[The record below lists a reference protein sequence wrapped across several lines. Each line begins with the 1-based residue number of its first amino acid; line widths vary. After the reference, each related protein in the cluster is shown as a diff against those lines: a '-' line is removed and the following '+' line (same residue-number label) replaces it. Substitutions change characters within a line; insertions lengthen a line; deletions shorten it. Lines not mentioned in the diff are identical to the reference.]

1 MNNLVITQSPIT
13 QNPCYKSNTKKS
25 KIGYMQHSTG
35 TPGGKAESFIK
46 SWNKPSAKVAVEFVI
61 DDTGIYQL
69 MPIGIRSWHSGSTAN
84 NTHVG
89 CEVCEPQEAR
99 LLDAN
104 WYELSQNSKNNT
116 SWAVLRLQQELEAW
130 GYDPNRL
137 DGNFGPGCKAAVQQ
151 FQKDQGLNVD
161 GCVGKNTLH
170 RLQTRQGSLLK
181 YDATAN
187 QTYFEDVYRKAVYTC
202 AYVIKQLGSEVNNT
216 NVLSHAEGY
225 KKGIAS
231 NHADVG
237 HWWPEHGKSMDDFR
251 QDVKTYMQTGVL
263 PYEEKEDD
271 EVVENQDY
279 KIYVVK
285 EGDTWWGI
293 AQSQLG
299 SGSRYGE
306 LQVFNGLGEGA
317 VIHVGDEIK
326 IPIEQSETPDEELKQ
341 LPESAS
347 DWAQEAWVKAYNKGV
362 LDGTNPQGVVSREM
376 LAVVLDALKLL
387 D

>member
-1 MNNLVITQSPIT
+1 MKNLAITQSPIT

-25 KIGYMQHSTG
+25 KTGYMQHSTG
-35 TPGGKAESFIK
+35 APGGKAESFIK
-46 SWNKPSAKVAVEFVI
+46 SWNKPSASVAVEFVI

-69 MPIGIRSWHSGSTAN
+69 MPIGIRSWHSGRTAN

-104 WYELSQNSKNNT
+104 WYELSQNGKNNT

-130 GYDPNRL
+130 GYNPNGL
-137 DGNFGPGCKAAVQQ
+137 DGNFGPGCKVAVQQ
-151 FQKDQGLNVD
+151 FQKDQGLDVD

-181 YDATAN
+181 YDANVN

-299 SGSRYGE
+299 SGSRYSE

-326 IPIEQSETPDEELKQ
+326 IPIEQIEAPDEELKQ
-341 LPESAS
+341 PPESAS

-362 LDGTNPQGVVSREM
+362 LNGTNPQGNVTREM
-376 LAVVLDALKLL
+376 FAVILDALKLL

>member
-1 MNNLVITQSPIT
+1 MEKFDIIQSPIAS
-13 QNPCYKSNTKKS
+13 NPCYKSNTKKA
-25 KIGYMQHSTG
+25 KVGYMQHSTG
-35 TPGGKAESFIK
+35 TPGGKAQTFINT
-46 SWNKPSAKVAVEFVI
+46 WNKASARVAVEFVI
-61 DDTGIYQL
+61 DDTGIYQT
-69 MPIGIRSWHSGSTAN
+69 MPIGIRSWHGGGSSN

-104 WYELSQNSKNNT
+104 WYELSQNGKNNT

-130 GYDPNRL
+130 GYDPKGV
-137 DGNFGPGCKAAVQQ
+137 DGNFGPGCKAAVRQ
-151 FQKDQGLNVD
+151 FQKDQGLDVD

-187 QTYFEDVYRKAVYTC
+187 QTYFEDVYRKAVYIC
-202 AYVIKQLGSEVNNT
+202 AYVIKQLGSSVNVN

-225 KKGIAS
+225 KKGIAT

-251 QDVKTYMQTGVL
+251 QDVKNYMQNGVL
-263 PYEEKEDD
+263 PYSVKED
-271 EVVENQDY
+271 ENQDY
-279 KIYVVK
+279 KVYVVK
-285 EGDTWWGI
+285 KDDTWWGI

-306 LQVFNGLGEGA
+306 IQLFNDLSEGA
-317 VIHVGDEIK
+317 VIHEGDEIK
-326 IPIEQSETPDEELKQ
+326 IPIEQPETPVKQ
-341 LPESAS
+341 PPESAS
-347 DWAQEAWVKAYNKGV
+347 DWTQEAWVKAFNKGIM
-362 LDGTNPQGVVSREM
+362 DGTNPQGNVTREM
-376 LAVVLDALKLL
+376 LAVILDTLGLL